1 MYLTY
6 TCDDG
11 VNLWGDDFETTLHC
25 GTKRG
30 GSSDKMDDDDDD
42 FNVKNWATLH
52 DAALEVL
59 STPSAHKKALLTQV
73 IAKKWF
79 DGTSI
84 LKARDISSGGKLVA
98 DTPERDALVTIVSSN
113 SNKLKLGSGRSIESR
128 RKILHSLSHIE
139 SWAIDLSWDIIA
151 RFGHEV
157 EKEREFFDDF
167 VRVALDEAKHHL
179 LLTKRLEE
187 IGGKYGDFPAHDGL
201 WQSAMETS
209 DSLMHRLVVEHC
221 VHEARGL
228 DVMPNTINKFRE
240 NGDEESA
247 LLLETIVYPEE
258 IGHVK
263 AGLKW
268 FKFLLGDASE
278 RGGEETVKIFREI
291 VEKKFYGALKPPFND
306 EARAKAGFDRR
317 YYEVAVDAV
326 V

>member
-1 MYLTY
+1 MDSFVVSSGVCTLLTLVMMESI
-6 TCDDG
+6 CG
-11 VNLWGDDFETTLHC
+11 EMILKSTLHC

-151 RFGHEV
+151 RFGHEG
-157 EKEREFFDDF
+157 EKE
-167 VRVALDEAKHHL
+167 
-179 LLTKRLEE
+179 
-187 IGGKYGDFPAHDGL
+187 
-201 WQSAMETS
+201 
-209 DSLMHRLVVEHC
+209 
-221 VHEARGL
+221 
-228 DVMPNTINKFRE
+228 
-240 NGDEESA
+240 
-247 LLLETIVYPEE
+247 
-258 IGHVK
+258 
-263 AGLKW
+263 
-268 FKFLLGDASE
+268 
-278 RGGEETVKIFREI
+278 
-291 VEKKFYGALKPPFND
+291 
-306 EARAKAGFDRR
+306 
-317 YYEVAVDAV
+317 
-326 V
+326 